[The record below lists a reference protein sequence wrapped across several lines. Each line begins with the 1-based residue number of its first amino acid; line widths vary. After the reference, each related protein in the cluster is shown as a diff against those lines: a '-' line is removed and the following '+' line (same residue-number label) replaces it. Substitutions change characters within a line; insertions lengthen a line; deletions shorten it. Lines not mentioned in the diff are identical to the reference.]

1 MNRFRPGLTS
11 FTRSQQV
18 GLLML
23 CIIVV
28 ALQMVIFL
36 YRPSV
41 SEPTTEELRWLAL
54 QKEVDN
60 QKNIQLQEKQRKF
73 YRFNPNFI
81 DDFKGYQLGMSV
93 AEIDRLLEFRKT
105 GKFVN
110 SAAEFQKVTGVS
122 DSLLAAL
129 APRFKFPDWVEK
141 AQAKKLSKSSDK
153 TSIPKIDINQATAEE
168 LIAIRGIGPA
178 LSERILK
185 MRTALGAFVS
195 MEQMSDVWGLS
206 PEVVDEIKK
215 RFFVEGNAEVK
226 KIRIN
231 EASLKELSAFP
242 YFRYPVSKEI
252 VAYRS
257 MHGSIKSKEDLE
269 KIKNL
274 PSERIDIICLY
285 LEL

>member
-1 MNRFRPGLTS
+1 MSCFRPGFTS

-41 SEPTTEELRWLAL
+41 SEPTVEELRWLAL
-54 QKEVDN
+54 QKEVDK
-60 QKNIQLQEKQRKF
+60 QKNIQLQEKQQKF

-185 MRTALGAFVS
+185 MRTALGGFVS
-195 MEQMSDVWGLS
+195 MDQMSDVWGLS

-215 RFFVEGNAEVK
+215 RFFVEDNAEVK
-226 KIRIN
+226 KIKIN

-257 MHGSIKSKEDLE
+257 RHGGIKSKEDLE
-269 KIKNL
+269 KIKIL
-274 PSERIDIICLY
+274 PSERIDIIC
-285 LEL
+285 

>member
-1 MNRFRPGLTS
+1 MNRFRPGFTS

-185 MRTALGAFVS
+185 MRTALGGFVS
-195 MEQMSDVWGLS
+195 MDQMSDVWGLS
-206 PEVVDEIKK
+206 PEVVDEIKR
-215 RFFVEGNAEVK
+215 RFYVEGNTEVK

>member
-1 MNRFRPGLTS
+1 MNRFRPGFTS

-41 SEPTTEELRWLAL
+41 SEPTVEELRWLAL
-54 QKEVDN
+54 QKEVDK
-60 QKNIQLQEKQRKF
+60 QKNIQLQEKQQKF

-231 EASLKELSAFP
+231 DASLKELSAFP

-257 MHGSIKSKEDLE
+257 MHGGIKSKEDLE

>member
-28 ALQMVIFL
+28 ALQMVVFL

-93 AEIDRLLEFRKT
+93 AEIDRLLDFRKT